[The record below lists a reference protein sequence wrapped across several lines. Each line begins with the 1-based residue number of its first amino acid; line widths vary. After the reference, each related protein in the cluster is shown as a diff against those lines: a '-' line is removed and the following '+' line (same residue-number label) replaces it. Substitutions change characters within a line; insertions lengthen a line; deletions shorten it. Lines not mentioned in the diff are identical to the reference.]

1 MTDVDAAPP
10 TGSRGDAPPVSRDW
24 ARRQRR
30 GHTPR
35 NRTGGVGPK
44 GVAVYGFATL
54 VFVAGLVSL
63 VWKGWETSL
72 DIKGGSSFQA
82 VTDPTKPGYEAQVKP
97 VPNHLVLNVDA
108 EGRLTDAELLV
119 RIGAKD
125 GGGSGVIMPIPGA
138 TLIES
143 DAGPAELTDYLADH
157 GVDAAVGQLERILGF
172 AITDTVTLSPQ
183 QITEMFSPAGQVT
196 FQNPDALIATTPAG
210 DKEIRYGAGELTLAA
225 ADVPAYLSFGSDG
238 EAAINRSVRLGIV
251 LEAWIES
258 IRANPALA
266 PKIAPL
272 EPVVGEGQ
280 VDLADLFTSLA
291 AGTVSY
297 PNLPVQTIPIP
308 GAGGAAVYRP
318 DAEKIEQ
325 LVPSLVPYPTSAFPG
340 QRART
345 RVLNGTPDR
354 DAAPRAAATIVGAG
368 AEITVFGNATGG
380 TKDVTTVEYH
390 DEGAAAAA
398 EKIASALGV
407 TATRSSSQTEAYDV
421 TVTLGAD
428 FKG

>member
-1 MTDVDAAPP
+1 MTDVDAARPSEARDDP
-10 TGSRGDAPPVSRDW
+10 APVSRDW

-30 GHTPR
+30 GDAPR
-35 NRTGGVGPK
+35 RTGGVGPK
-44 GVAVYGFATL
+44 GVAAYGLATL

-72 DIKGGSSFQA
+72 DIKGGSSFHA
-82 VTDPTKPGYEAQVKP
+82 ETDPTKPGYEAQVKP

-119 RIGAKD
+119 EIGGKEA
-125 GGGSGVIMPIPGA
+125 GSGVVMPIPGA

-143 DAGPAELTDYLADH
+143 DAGPADLRDFLADH
-157 GVDAAVGQLERILGF
+157 GVEAAVGQLERILGF

-183 QITEMFSPAGQVT
+183 QIAELFRPAGHVT
-196 FQNPDALIATTPAG
+196 FQNPDALIATLPNG
-210 DKEIRYGAGELTLAA
+210 DKEIRYGAGQLTLS
-225 ADVPAYLSFGSDG
+225 ADEVAAYLAFTSDG
-238 EAAINRSVRLGIV
+238 EAAVNRSVRLGIL

-266 PKIAPL
+266 PTIPPL
-272 EPVVGEGQ
+272 EPVVGDGP
-280 VDLADLFTSLA
+280 VDLAALITSLA
-291 AGTVSY
+291 GDTISY
-297 PNLPVQTIPIP
+297 PTFPVQTIPIP
-308 GAGGAAVYRP
+308 GAEAAAVYRP
-318 DAEKIEQ
+318 DAEKIEA

-345 RVLNGTPDR
+345 RVLNGTSDR
-354 DAAPRAAATIVGAG
+354 DAAPRAAPLIVGAG
-368 AEITVFGNATGG
+368 AEITVFGNATGASR
-380 TKDVTTVEYH
+380 DVTTVEYH
-390 DEGAAAAA
+390 DDGVAAAA
-398 EKIASALGV
+398 ERIATALGV
-407 TATRSSSQTEAYDV
+407 TATRSSSGTEAYDV